1 MTSPNKPTSKPS
13 RVAKMSVKPIWRKKL
28 NPCNTSNGLNVNL
41 PTPMPKPLTPH
52 HQPSQE
58 NNHPNQALPN
68 PYIKNTTTSPQGVSH
83 PPFSISPINSHV
95 THTQASSQSDNQT
108 PYIKDTPTSQQVVSH
123 PPLPISPI
131 NSHETHTQ
139 VPPQSDNQTQHTS
152 PPSPSRE
159 SLVDD
164 INQLQDL
171 SNLLAMHLSQ
181 QQNNIPSSPYSP
193 NLPHTLN
200 MNQVETHVGYC
211 PCLILFWNWMAAL
224 VSRGVFRCCWTAY
237 SWKVKV
243 TSTFRHPEVPN
254 TSVKLLLF
262 PFSLDGEAR
271 DWLDKEPPRS
281 ILTWDDLVSKFI
293 NQYFPPSKTTYYRN
307 EIITFYQK
315 PNEAFNEAWER
326 FKGLLRQCPH
336 HGFSELHQLDTFYN
350 SLNSNDQDALDSAA
364 GGNFLDKMPQEGLAI
379 IESKS
384 KVRYSR
390 SRANDS
396 RVSTDAPLSNSSSS
410 NNSFDMQ
417 QIAASLEDK
426 MTIKMNQMMS
436 QMKALVVTPAP
447 VKAVEEV
454 CVTCGSNHNFNL
466 CPLTRG
472 GNDFPVFQDNIQQ
485 FQQTAAV
492 GNFLQRNQPFNLA
505 SQMRPPGFNQPNV
518 QTNQNRYQG
527 TNPNFNQNRG
537 GNFNQNRQNQV
548 YQAPPY
554 QTPTNQVLP
563 YQPPTNSVLKTD
575 FESYVKANDAILKN
589 VQNQNQEP
597 EQNPETSTEKVQN
610 PNLEN
615 TAHVPSPGEEDL
627 IFMEI
632 PNPKAKKTVNLDPN
646 PNSNQSRLPYPERM
660 KVRGHDK
667 PSAQYSRFL
676 KMFKQLRLEI
686 GLKDALV
693 EMCKFLTN
701 LISSLL
707 RNKEKL
713 EEIAI
718 TTVNAECSAI
728 IMNRVPE
735 KLEDPGKISPSMS
748 YTSYDRTSALADSG
762 ASINLLPHSIYKKLG
777 LEALTPTRMTL
788 ELANRSI
795 SHPMGIAEDVVVRVD
810 GFTFLADFV
819 VVNFEPDPRVPIILG
834 RPFLRTAKA
843 LIDLYE
849 EKLTLRVGKDELV
862 YYADKSEKN
871 KDKNCVHA
879 ISIIDFSK
887 EDPFSGSTTNSLH
900 PSSSPVKTSDNIEKF
915 TDELAPLNSLPPGND
930 DSTLKKEFHEV
941 NFQVYSNPLFEF
953 DESFKSS
960 NVNPLFEE
968 KDKDVEIKSSTFVTL
983 TSPEASELEDY
994 LEKDSIPPGI
1004 DLTLPTTLE
1013 VLSSNPTFPTLTKE
1027 KVCAWE
1033 TPMFFSLVRFVW
1045 KMMTRIAI
1053 RKKIMCILA
1062 TYLHKKPKPLSQEI
1076 EEIKEQVEEVSSD
1089 VQINTI
1095 VMPIRITFDNPI
1107 DFNDHFSK
1115 PKDLK
1120 KDLTISFDSTTTSIL
1135 PHPLLDSD
1143 SPFTAE
1149 LSASVTLNSLGN
1161 EDKVFKPGI
1170 LVYHAIHDK
1179 NLVTLEE
1186 NLKENISS
1194 GTLLVFKEPS
1204 FLLPPLEP
1212 PNECLKN
1219 VVLNFYQ
1226 SKKTFPLNVEDVN
1239 SFAFIIWTFLPF
1251 FTYTKAS
1258 PMIFSF
1264 QSENFVFDPGII
1276 TERILDKKT
1285 KTSPKRTKLDTRMK
1299 EHEKPRP
1306 SNDMSNIA
1314 KKSVKNRTRE
1324 RMSDQEAKEIKSR
1337 SQKNHASAFFKVNAI
1352 KKETTLGTKPNYSI
1366 DYKLQG

>member
-1 MTSPNKPTSKPS
+1 MADNRTM
-13 RVAKMSVKPIWRKKL
+13 AQMLQAPIEGYEDAIVV
-28 NPCNTSNGLNVNL
+28 P
-41 PTPMPKPLTPH
+41 
-52 HQPSQE
+52 
-58 NNHPNQALPN
+58 
-68 PYIKNTTTSPQGVSH
+68 
-83 PPFSISPINSHV
+83 PINANNFELKQPLINLV
-95 THTQASSQSDNQT
+95 QSNKFT
-108 PYIKDTPTSQQVVSH
+108 G
-123 PPLPISPI
+123 
-131 NSHETHTQ
+131 
-139 VPPQSDNQTQHTS
+139 
-152 PPSPSRE
+152 R
-159 SLVDD
+159 
-164 INQLQDL
+164 QDPH
-171 SNLLAMHLSQ
+171 NHLRFF
-181 QQNNIPSSPYSP
+181 N
-193 NLPHTLN
+193 
-200 MNQVETHVGYC
+200 
-211 PCLILFWNWMAAL
+211 
-224 VSRGVFRCCWTAY
+224 
-237 SWKVKV
+237 KV

-315 PNEAFNEAWER
+315 PNETFNEAWER

-390 SRANDS
+390 SHANDS
-396 RVSTDAPLSNSSSS
+396 RVSTDAPLSNSSPS

-426 MTIKMNQMMS
+426 MTIKMNKMLNE
-436 QMKALVVTPAP
+436 MKALVVTTPAP

-454 CVTCGSNHNFNL
+454 CVTCGSNHNFNH
-466 CPLTRG
+466 CPLTQR
-472 GNDFPVFQDNIQQ
+472 GNDFPVFHDNIQQ

-492 GNFLQRNQPFNLA
+492 GNFLQRNQPSNLA

-518 QTNQNRYQG
+518 QNNQNRYQG
-527 TNPNFNQNRG
+527 TNSNFNQNR
-537 GNFNQNRQNQV
+537 QNNQNQV

-554 QTPTNQVLP
+554 QPPTNQVLP
-563 YQPPTNSVLKTD
+563 YQPPTNGVLKTD
-575 FESYVKANDAILKN
+575 FESYVRANDAVLKN
-589 VQNQNQEP
+589 VQNQGQNLQNQMANVTSLLTSLCNNFKNSASTSNPGTLPSQTVTNPRQQINAITTRSGKTLEEP
-597 EQNPETSTEKVQN
+597 LIPLVPTPDVSISQNESNLETSTEKVQN

-615 TAHVPSPGEEDL
+615 TAHVPSPGEEDS

-632 PNPKAKKTVNLDPN
+632 PNPKAKKTVNVEIQDL
-646 PNSNQSRLPYPERM
+646 NSPRPDSYPSKLPYPERM
-660 KVRGHDK
+660 KVREHDK
-667 PSAQYSRFL
+667 PSAQHSRFL

-693 EMCKFLTN
+693 EMPKFNKWL
-701 LISSLL
+701 SSLL

-718 TTVNAECSAI
+718 MTVNAECSAI
-728 IMNRVPE
+728 IMNKVPE
-735 KLEDPGKISPSMS
+735 KLEDPGKFLIPCALQELN
-748 YTSYDRTSALADSG
+748 RTSALADSG
-762 ASINLLPHSIYKKLG
+762 ASINLLPHSIYKKLE

-795 SHPMGIAEDVVVRVD
+795 THPMGIAEDVVVRVD

-871 KDKNCVHA
+871 KEKNFVHA

-887 EDPFSGSTTNSLH
+887 DDPFSGSTTNTPP
-900 PSSSPVKTSDNIEKF
+900 PSSSPVKTSDNFEKF
-915 TDELAPLNSLPPGND
+915 ADELAPLDSLPPGND
-930 DSTLKKEFHEV
+930 DSTFKKDFHEV
-941 NFQVYSNPLFEF
+941 NFQIYSNPLFEF
-953 DESFKSS
+953 NDSFKSS
-960 NVNPLFEE
+960 NVNPLFKENH
-968 KDKDVEIKSSTFVTL
+968 KDVKINSSSSFTL
-983 TSPEASELEDY
+983 TSPEESEFEAY

-1004 DLTLPTTLE
+1004 DLTFPPTFE
-1013 VLSSNPTFPTLTKE
+1013 VSSSNPTSPTLTRE
-1027 KVCAWE
+1027 KIYSWK
-1033 TPMFFSLVRFVW
+1033 TPMFFLLVRFVW
-1045 KMMTRIAI
+1045 KMMNRIAI
-1053 RKKIMCILA
+1053 RKKIICLLA
-1062 TYLHKKPKPLSQEI
+1062 TYLHKKPKPLPLSQEVK
-1076 EEIKEQVEEVSSD
+1076 EIKEKEVEEISSD
-1089 VQINTI
+1089 VPIHTI

-1120 KDLTISFDSTTTSIL
+1120 KELTVSFDSTTESSIL

-1204 FLLPPLEP
+1204 FLLPPAEP

-1219 VVLNFYQ
+1219 AVLNFYQ

-1239 SFAFIIWTFLPF
+1239 SFAFIIWNFLPF
-1251 FTYTKAS
+1251 FTYNKEF
-1258 PMIFSF
+1258 PFIFSYR
-1264 QSENFVFDPGII
+1264 SENFIFDPGILTI
-1276 TERILDKKT
+1276 
-1285 KTSPKRTKLDTRMK
+1285 
-1299 EHEKPRP
+1299 
-1306 SNDMSNIA
+1306 
-1314 KKSVKNRTRE
+1314 
-1324 RMSDQEAKEIKSR
+1324 QW
-1337 SQKNHASAFFKVNAI
+1337 QF
-1352 KKETTLGTKPNYSI
+1352 
-1366 DYKLQG
+1366 Q

>member
-1 MTSPNKPTSKPS
+1 MADNRTM
-13 RVAKMSVKPIWRKKL
+13 AQMLQAPIEGYEDAIVV
-28 NPCNTSNGLNVNL
+28 P
-41 PTPMPKPLTPH
+41 
-52 HQPSQE
+52 
-58 NNHPNQALPN
+58 
-68 PYIKNTTTSPQGVSH
+68 
-83 PPFSISPINSHV
+83 PINANNFELKQPLINLV
-95 THTQASSQSDNQT
+95 QSNKFT
-108 PYIKDTPTSQQVVSH
+108 G
-123 PPLPISPI
+123 
-131 NSHETHTQ
+131 
-139 VPPQSDNQTQHTS
+139 
-152 PPSPSRE
+152 R
-159 SLVDD
+159 
-164 INQLQDL
+164 QDPH
-171 SNLLAMHLSQ
+171 NHLRFF
-181 QQNNIPSSPYSP
+181 N
-193 NLPHTLN
+193 
-200 MNQVETHVGYC
+200 
-211 PCLILFWNWMAAL
+211 
-224 VSRGVFRCCWTAY
+224 
-237 SWKVKV
+237 KV

-326 FKGLLRQCPH
+326 FKGLLRQ
-336 HGFSELHQLDTFYN
+336 Y
-350 SLNSNDQDALDSAA
+350 ALDSAA

-436 QMKALVVTPAP
+436 QMKALVVSHQSKQLRKNQMAN
-447 VKAVEEV
+447 
-454 CVTCGSNHNFNL
+454 VTSLLTSLCDNFKNSASTSNSGTL
-466 CPLTRG
+466 PS
-472 GNDFPVFQDNIQQ
+472 
-485 FQQTAAV
+485 QTV
-492 GNFLQRNQPFNLA
+492 
-505 SQMRPPGFNQPNV
+505 
-518 QTNQNRYQG
+518 
-527 TNPNFNQNRG
+527 TNP
-537 GNFNQNRQNQV
+537 RQQINAITTRSGKALEEPSIPLV
-548 YQAPPY
+548 P
-554 QTPTNQVLP
+554 TPDVSKPQ
-563 YQPPTNSVLKTD
+563 K
-575 FESYVKANDAILKN
+575 
-589 VQNQNQEP
+589 EP

-615 TAHVPSPGEEDL
+615 TAHVPPPGEEDL

-632 PNPKAKKTVNLDPN
+632 PNPKAKKTINVEIQDLNSPN

-660 KVRGHDK
+660 KVREHDK

-693 EMCKFLTN
+693 EMPKFNKWL
-701 LISSLL
+701 SSLL

-728 IMNRVPE
+728 IMNKVPE
-735 KLEDPGKISPSMS
+735 KLEDPGKFLIPCALQEL
-748 YTSYDRTSALADSG
+748 DRTSALADSG
-762 ASINLLPHSIYKKLG
+762 ASINLLPHSILQKNLG
-777 LEALTPTRMTL
+777 IEGMTPTR
-788 ELANRSI
+788 
-795 SHPMGIAEDVVVRVD
+795 
-810 GFTFLADFV
+810 
-819 VVNFEPDPRVPIILG
+819 

-915 TDELAPLNSLPPGND
+915 TDELAPLDSLPSGND

-953 DESFKSS
+953 DESFRSS

-968 KDKDVEIKSSTFVTL
+968 NNKDVEIKSSSSSTL

-1013 VLSSNPTFPTLTKE
+1013 VLSSNPTFPTLTGE
-1027 KVCAWE
+1027 KVCSWK

-1045 KMMTRIAI
+1045 KMMTQIAI
-1053 RKKIMCILA
+1053 RKKIICLLA
-1062 TYLHKKPKPLSQEI
+1062 TFLNKKPKPLSLSQAV
-1076 EEIKEQVEEVSSD
+1076 EEIKEKEDKISSN
-1089 VQINTI
+1089 VPIHTI
-1095 VMPIRITFDNPI
+1095 VMPIRITFNNPI

-1120 KDLTISFDSTTTSIL
+1120 KDLTISFNSTTKTSIL

-1149 LSASVTLNSLGN
+1149 GGLSAS
-1161 EDKVFKPGI
+1161 D
-1170 LVYHAIHDK
+1170 
-1179 NLVTLEE
+1179 
-1186 NLKENISS
+1186 
-1194 GTLLVFKEPS
+1194 
-1204 FLLPPLEP
+1204 
-1212 PNECLKN
+1212 
-1219 VVLNFYQ
+1219 
-1226 SKKTFPLNVEDVN
+1226 TF
-1239 SFAFIIWTFLPF
+1239 
-1251 FTYTKAS
+1251 
-1258 PMIFSF
+1258 
-1264 QSENFVFDPGII
+1264 
-1276 TERILDKKT
+1276 
-1285 KTSPKRTKLDTRMK
+1285 
-1299 EHEKPRP
+1299 
-1306 SNDMSNIA
+1306 
-1314 KKSVKNRTRE
+1314 
-1324 RMSDQEAKEIKSR
+1324 
-1337 SQKNHASAFFKVNAI
+1337 
-1352 KKETTLGTKPNYSI
+1352 
-1366 DYKLQG
+1366 